1 MSTNDVQT
9 ASSIEMDPVC
19 VELRRYLYAL
29 PSRFGCKHENLIQ
42 IRREL
47 RIMVVSMLVGNY
59 SQMFF
64 GSEPVA
70 KRVFLR
76 PSDWNAD
83 EKPKTHSHHGRP
95 CARKLERG
103 EPTHRCLTCGV
114 DDNCV
119 LCTFCYNPDDHIGH
133 NVFVNVSSRDDGGI
147 CDCGDSE
154 AWKCD
159 IKCFSDAG
167 PEETKPLPEDF
178 VSHARKVLGAM
189 LDYVVDV
196 LSMSSTYTQLA
207 NTPEKVVELAKSSE
221 LIPECYHISKEEE
234 EESHRICGTK
244 WCLSVWDDDRRSLN
258 DLYATLQLATS
269 RNEDYLQVIIDHVQI
284 GGRATV
290 AVSSNLGEILS
301 LKRQIRN
308 FSTSIRLLRD
318 IIREE
323 VAMELIKICIDM
335 CHTRLVGIEST
346 ALINLIGES
355 LLKPWVAG
363 VPPWTEQNQEL
374 SSAGPSVDNV
384 EVCAASNLDGYRIP
398 LSSNPTDVEQLEFSP
413 HDLEFG
419 GDNEDDGQWSSEELF
434 GPRNVMGIYAIK
446 LGNTLRHFMP
456 KLSFSWPLDR
466 DNSKLKYLIFFDI
479 RLPKMLRQDMTDLYL
494 ASLVSNIDLKI
505 KLAMI
510 YADIYPLLL
519 DQYCKI
525 DRDPECSISTSL
537 STQLFTTPSIATRLM
552 ETDAF
557 EVYTCMLSGQY
568 IKNGHLNPLAFK
580 NRRLGQI
587 FHEFRNLLW
596 RNNEKGLVGAN
607 PGRLIQIG
615 YFLSL
620 FQGLAPLVRQTDK
633 HVEYENERWIFC
645 FAIMPFVIALSRA
658 VAIGVDEGFKQNKPD
673 AAVGMSRI
681 AKALILW
688 QANLYELLVKKPN
701 YQQTPIPPP
710 NTIYHYDTGEPMT
723 LITSKTR
730 VWSDP
735 VSMLNPVHWFL
746 SLLIQYSELDDHQ
759 QLLDILEIRNTSD
772 SSLFDANMC
781 TMALL
786 SHISVGYWVRNGL
799 SLKIQLQCYRDTTLR
814 DLAYSQDV
822 HMIQVAFSILNTN
835 AVFTNLGYHFAVLDF
850 EYFALGDDQ
859 KTFYNLDEFLQCL
872 TLLLCDRLRF
882 QKLDSSDFTKELLR
896 REIIHMLG
904 FQMMQ
909 YSELMK
915 LVPENMASEEYFD
928 TVLGETA
935 NYQPPTSE
943 NSVGKYSLK
952 PELYELFDPYFTHFT
967 IAQTEE
973 ATKACEAKLGPTHL
987 PKLDMLSG
995 TWTRLGL
1002 FTKSV
1007 AFADFI
1013 TRLITT
1019 IVRDSK
1025 AHDTLERILHLLL
1038 MAAMDDLQ
1046 AHRMLYGINAPIDV
1060 SDNEKHMRRA
1070 QFLSS
1075 NTYNHDEGC
1084 FRSLGMLALQPQ
1096 RETGKPDELR
1106 SYNLI
1111 DLLTRAA
1118 TLDTF
1123 AAARPR
1129 IQLLFDLMREIEPNV
1144 PLFDSKSFASATNEA
1159 EENKAQQ
1166 KEHAKRMQ
1174 EKVMAD
1180 FSRQQEEF
1188 MSKHKESYM
1197 GSEMEDDDEE
1207 LDEDEEGLHSNEDT
1221 TTGYTFSKQCVFC
1234 RMRENEGSVFG
1245 ILTYTSQV
1253 DVLRNLPLD
1262 DPYWV
1267 KQAFCEDVSLDV
1279 PHAASKPLPDLRL
1292 THMND
1297 ERNPLADYQPN
1308 VSWGVSF
1315 PKNNIRETTLVQ
1327 GCGHG
1332 LHYKCYQEV
1341 LHRYQQQR
1349 LSSLIDSVPSDHEFL
1364 CPLCRGLNNC
1374 FIPVLWNK
1382 NTLDASELLT
1392 EPADAFKDMQVATS
1406 AVQSP
1411 PPISSSASSPVSSS
1425 GESPAEEAYSN
1436 SGSVGGEPM
1445 NTEADEMSD
1454 QNPEA
1459 PQHISSVVEHSL
1471 KFVTP
1476 KFLEVIA
1483 TFDSSRD
1490 DHSQFHNIL
1499 SQQVDWIN
1507 ENSPQGLTS
1516 GLRPLF
1522 RAIAC
1527 YIVHIDVSYR
1537 GQTYSTPFGGLI
1549 LDQLS
1554 DHMVQFLRV
1563 FGMYALTITGFILS
1577 HPETSCAGL
1586 AEELED
1592 VNLLPNQSFTRAVEM
1607 IFLGA
1612 KLKGVSHN
1620 TVVRQMLV
1628 MELDRVLAMA
1638 RDIDISQLDRSNFS
1652 QIKDPEVYETIR
1664 SFTDMDPHLIY
1675 HFIRSQITLTTRRL
1689 ALIIFSI
1696 CGKYDPDDYVGIMHL
1711 PEHDRLL
1718 EYLQMPD
1725 LDTLIKRVA
1734 THGTPEWV
1742 AHQVHLERNRN
1753 QSVNDF
1759 RYTFIDYP
1767 GMYRLIK
1774 LPNRLDSMF
1783 NVAGPKLPAEPA
1795 VCLLCG
1801 ALCSIQD
1808 NGFQETGPCNMH
1820 MATCGVTQG
1829 IFLLPRRNVLLLLI
1843 PNGRGTFISAPYLD
1857 LHGEPDEAMRRG
1869 RPHYLQPSRY
1879 DLFTRDLWLRN
1890 GIPSLVMRRL
1900 DQSQD
1905 SGGWETL

>member
-1 MSTNDVQT
+1 
-9 ASSIEMDPVC
+9 MDPVSI
-19 VELRRYLYAL
+19 ELRRYLYAL
-29 PSRFGCKHENLIQ
+29 PSRFGCKHDNLIQ

-47 RIMVVSMLVGNY
+47 RIMVVSMLVGNH

-70 KRVFLR
+70 KRVFL
-76 PSDWNAD
+76 PPAEWNAD
-83 EKPKTHSHHGRP
+83 VKPKSHSHHGRP

-119 LCTFCYNPDDHIGH
+119 LCTFCYNPEDHIGH
-133 NVFVNVSSRDDGGI
+133 NVFVKVSSRDDGGI

-154 AWKCD
+154 AWNCE
-159 IKCFSDAG
+159 IHCFSDEG
-167 PEETKPLPEDF
+167 PEETRPLPEDF
-178 VSHARKVLGAM
+178 VAHARKVLGVM
-189 LDYVVDV
+189 FDYAVDV

-207 NTPEKVVELAKSSE
+207 NTPEKVAELAKSAE

-234 EESHRICGTK
+234 EEANRICGSK

-258 DLYATLQLATS
+258 DLYAMLQLATS
-269 RNEDYLQVIIDHVQI
+269 RNEDYLQVIIDQVQI

-290 AVSSNLGEILS
+290 AVNNNLNEIMA

-308 FSTSIRLLRD
+308 FSTSVRLLRD

-323 VAMELIKICIDM
+323 VVMELVKICVDM

-363 VPPWTEQNQEL
+363 VRPWTEQNQEL
-374 SSAGPSVDNV
+374 NSGGPNIDNLDV
-384 EVCAASNLDGYRIP
+384 HTASNLNGYKIP
-398 LSSNPTDVEQLEFSP
+398 LSTSPPEVEQLEFSP

-419 GDNEDDGQWSSEELF
+419 GENEDDGQWSSEELF

-456 KLSFSWPLDR
+456 KLTFSWPLGQK
-466 DNSKLKYLIFFDI
+466 NSKLKYLIFFDI

-505 KLAMI
+505 ELAMI
-510 YADIYPLLL
+510 YADVYPLLL

-537 STQLFTTPSIATRLM
+537 STQLFTTPSIATKLM

-557 EVYTCMLSGQY
+557 EVYTCMLTGQY
-568 IKNGHLNPLAFK
+568 MKNGHLNPLAFK
-580 NRRLGQI
+580 NRKLGQI

-596 RNNEKGLVGAN
+596 RNNDKSLVGAN

-701 YQQTPIPPP
+701 YHQAPIPPP
-710 NTIYHYDTGEPMT
+710 NTIYHYDTGEPMGM
-723 LITSKTR
+723 ITSKTR

-735 VSMLNPVHWFL
+735 VSMLNPVHWYL
-746 SLLIQYSELDDHQ
+746 SLLIQYSELDDREK
-759 QLLDILEIRNTSD
+759 LLEILEIRNTSD
-772 SSLFDANMC
+772 PSLFDSNMC

-814 DLAYSQDV
+814 DLAYSQDI
-822 HMIQVAFSILNTN
+822 HMIQVALSILNPN

-859 KTFYNLDEFLQCL
+859 KTLYNLDEFLQCL

-882 QKLDSSDFTKELLR
+882 QKLSSSDLTRELLR
-896 REIIHMLG
+896 KEIIHMLG
-904 FQMMQ
+904 FQVLQ

-915 LVPENMASEEYFD
+915 LVPENMACEEYFD

-935 NYQPPTSE
+935 NYHPPTSE
-943 NSVGKYSLK
+943 NSMGKYSLK
-952 PELYELFDPYFTHFT
+952 PELYEFFDPYFTHFT

-987 PKLDMLSG
+987 PKLDKLSG
-995 TWTRLGL
+995 AWSRLGL

-1013 TRLITT
+1013 TRLLTT

-1025 AHDTLERILHLLL
+1025 AHDTLDRALHLLL
-1038 MAAMDDLQ
+1038 MAAIDELQ
-1046 AHRMLYGINAPIDV
+1046 AHRTLYGADAPIDV
-1060 SDNEKHMRRA
+1060 SDGEKQVRRN
-1070 QFLSS
+1070 QFLASS
-1075 NTYNHDEGC
+1075 AYNHDEGC

-1106 SYNLI
+1106 AYNLI
-1111 DLLTRAA
+1111 DLLVRAA
-1118 TLDTF
+1118 TVDVF
-1123 AAARPR
+1123 AGSRPR
-1129 IQLLFDLMREIEPNV
+1129 IQLLFDLMREIEPSI
-1144 PLFDSKSFASATNEA
+1144 PPFDSKSFANSTSDV
-1159 EENKAQQ
+1159 EETRAQQ
-1166 KEHAKRMQ
+1166 KERAKKMQ

-1180 FSRQQEEF
+1180 FSRQQQEF
-1188 MSKHKESYM
+1188 MNKHKESYM
-1197 GSEMEDDDEE
+1197 GTEMQDEE
-1207 LDEDEEGLHSNEDT
+1207 EELEDEEEDMHNNDDT
-1221 TTGYTFSKQCVFC
+1221 TSGYTFCKQCVFC
-1234 RMRENEGSVFG
+1234 RMRENDGSVFG
-1245 ILTYTSQV
+1245 ILTYTSKV
-1253 DVLRNLPLD
+1253 DMLRNLPLD

-1267 KQAFCEDVSLDV
+1267 NQAYSEDVSLDV
-1279 PHAASKPLPDLRL
+1279 PHASSKPLPDLRL
-1292 THMND
+1292 THFTND
-1297 ERNPLADYQPN
+1297 TNCPVDHQPN
-1308 VSWGVSF
+1308 VSWGISF
-1315 PKNNIRETTLVQ
+1315 PKSGIRETTLVQ

-1332 LHYKCYQEV
+1332 LHYKCYLEV

-1349 LSSLIDSVPSDHEFL
+1349 LSSLIDSVPSDREFL

-1382 NTLDASELLT
+1382 NTADANELLA
-1392 EPADAFKDMQVATS
+1392 EPNDSVQDMQLAIATP
-1406 AVQSP
+1406 QSP
-1411 PPISSSASSPVSSS
+1411 PQISSSASSSASSF
-1425 GESPAEEAYSN
+1425 GELPADEAYAN
-1436 SGSVGGEPM
+1436 PGGSDPE
-1445 NTEADEMSD
+1445 NLNADKMVD
-1454 QNPEA
+1454 QSQEI
-1459 PQHISSVVEHSL
+1459 PQNYTTVVEQSL
-1471 KFVTP
+1471 KFVAP
-1476 KFLEVIA
+1476 KFLE
-1483 TFDSSRD
+1483 TLTSFDPNND
-1490 DHSQFHNIL
+1490 DHSQLYSVL
-1499 SQQVDWIN
+1499 SQQLNWIN
-1507 ENSPQGLTS
+1507 ENSPQGLDS

-1522 RAIAC
+1522 RAMAC
-1527 YIVHIDVSYR
+1527 CIVHMDVSYR
-1537 GQTYSTPFGGLI
+1537 GQTYSTPFGGLV

-1554 DHMVQFLRV
+1554 DHTTQFLRV
-1563 FGMYALTITGFILS
+1563 FGMYLRTITGFVLS
-1577 HPETSCAGL
+1577 HRESGYAGL
-1586 AEELED
+1586 TEQLED
-1592 VNLLPNQSFTRAVEM
+1592 INLYPNQSFTRVVEM

-1612 KLKGVSHN
+1612 ELKGVSHN
-1620 TVVRQMLV
+1620 TIVRQMLV
-1628 MELDRVLAMA
+1628 MEIDRVLAMA
-1638 RDIDISQLDRSNFS
+1638 HDIDTSQLDRSGFS
-1652 QIKDPEVYETIR
+1652 QIKDPEVFEALR
-1664 SFTDMDPHLIY
+1664 SLTSLDPHLVY

-1696 CGKYDPDDYVGIMHL
+1696 CGKYDPDDFVGIMHL

-1718 EYLQMPD
+1718 EYLQMPN
-1725 LDTLIKRVA
+1725 LDTLIKRIG
-1734 THGTPEWV
+1734 TDGTPEWI

-1753 QSVNDF
+1753 QSIGNF
-1759 RYTFIDYP
+1759 QYTFIDYP

-1783 NVAGPKLPAEPA
+1783 NVAGPRLPAEPA

-1801 ALCSIQD
+1801 NLCSIQD

-1829 IFLLPRRNVLLLLI
+1829 IFLLPKRNVLLLLV
-1843 PNGRGTFISAPYLD
+1843 PNGRGTFIPAPYLD
-1857 LHGEPDEAMRRG
+1857 LHGEPDETMRRG
-1869 RPHYLQPSRY
+1869 RPHYLQPTRY